1 MKNLQAR
8 KEQAIAEKQDAE
20 DEDLPLKQLRV
31 KESNPAERE
40 WLDSKY
46 CKVVNGD
53 VVLDRMV
60 RFNIKIGQVQDDIS
74 AYVIKQAPV
83 EILLGISSLAKHS
96 EGYRKMMEWFPSKTA
111 VLEESYAYT
120 ILGQE
125 RRKRTKL
132 PPKDRYY
139 KGQEFELGI
148 PDYDRD
154 RIFYRP
160 QYNLKPHEIEELK
173 KLIMPL
179 IDTGVYQPSTSPHNN
194 PVLLV
199 PESHHLYCIVHLLR
213 NLFTRKMCIHHP
225 VILKFIVYYHSSSA
239 FQGSWIF
246 ST

>member
-96 EGYRKMMEWFPSKTA
+96 EGYRKMME
-111 VLEESYAYT
+111 
-120 ILGQE
+120 
-125 RRKRTKL
+125 
-132 PPKDRYY
+132 
-139 KGQEFELGI
+139 
-148 PDYDRD
+148 
-154 RIFYRP
+154 
-160 QYNLKPHEIEELK
+160 
-173 KLIMPL
+173 
-179 IDTGVYQPSTSPHNN
+179 
-194 PVLLV
+194 
-199 PESHHLYCIVHLLR
+199 
-213 NLFTRKMCIHHP
+213 
-225 VILKFIVYYHSSSA
+225 
-239 FQGSWIF
+239 
-246 ST
+246 